1 MTRLAVLRS
10 IMRIFP
16 TGCAAICT
24 SFASASTIPLRD
36 DPPAITE
43 LDAIRAELMRQTNEN
58 QPIVLFDKRNFRLA
72 QWWRNWGN
80 YWRNF

>member
-1 MTRLAVLRS
+1 
-10 IMRIFP
+10 MRVFP
-16 TGCAAICT
+16 AGCAAICT
-24 SFASASTIPLRD
+24 SFGSAATTPLRD

-43 LDAIRAELMRQTNEN
+43 LDAIRTELMRQTDMGNTT
-58 QPIVLFDKRNFRLA
+58 VLPDRRDNLRLA